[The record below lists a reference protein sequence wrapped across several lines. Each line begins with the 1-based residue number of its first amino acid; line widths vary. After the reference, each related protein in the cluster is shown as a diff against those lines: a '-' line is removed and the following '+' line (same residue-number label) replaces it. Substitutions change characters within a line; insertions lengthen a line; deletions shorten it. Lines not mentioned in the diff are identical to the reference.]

1 MTKSISINKLMV
13 ALIDIGLFA
22 ASFFIT
28 LYWKFG
34 QDIPARNM
42 NDFIFMLPWFIIV
55 FVIMA
60 NIYDLYSEYVKQ
72 DEKTVSLI
80 FAILMTGVVNI
91 ALSFLFRQFAV
102 PRSIF
107 IASSVLQLAMLGA
120 WRYLVWTRAL
130 LVKEPR
136 KAMLIGTSAE
146 IAMFQDSLNTNLE
159 RGLKLVNPLNINAPD
174 SFCEKWRGFVDSPE
188 AADIEVFILCASVG
202 EQNRRFILDYCV
214 VNNKAL
220 MVVPGIYD
228 ILMQKARLVS
238 AGDMPVMQIKSL
250 TMNHTTGSIKRASD
264 IFLAVIAGIITLPLN
279 ILIALAIKLDSPGPV
294 LYSQERTGLN
304 GNLFTLYKFRTMV
317 CDAEKLTG
325 PVLATEEDPRITRV
339 GRVLRKVRLDEIP
352 QFWNVLKG
360 DMSMVGPR
368 PERPYFV
375 NEFKEELPQFD
386 YRHQVKVGIT
396 GLAQVEGRYS
406 TEPTN
411 KLSYDLMYAR
421 NASPGLDFVILLRTA
436 KVLFLKGKA
445 C

>member
-1 MTKSISINKLMV
+1 MTKSISINKLLV
-13 ALIDIGLFA
+13 ALVDIGLFM

-28 LYWKFG
+28 MYWKFG
-34 QDIPARNM
+34 QEIPGRNM
-42 NDFIFMLPWFIIV
+42 QDFLFMLPWFVVV
-55 FVIMA
+55 FVFMA
-60 NIYDLYSEYVKQ
+60 SVYDLYSEYVKQ

-80 FAILMTGVVNI
+80 FAILMTGVINI

-102 PRSIF
+102 PRTIF
-107 IASSVLQLAMLGA
+107 IASSLLQLALLGG
-120 WRYLVWTRAL
+120 WRYFVWTRAL
-130 LVKEPR
+130 LVKEQR
-136 KAMLIGTSAE
+136 KAVLLGTSNE
-146 IAMFQDSLNTNLE
+146 VKMFLESINSNLE
-159 RGLKLVNPLNINAPD
+159 RGLKIVNPLIINDPET
-174 SFCEKWRGFVDSPE
+174 FCKKWRAFLDSPE
-188 AADIEVFILCASVG
+188 AADIGVYILCASIN
-202 EQNRRFILDYCV
+202 EQNRMYILDYCI

-228 ILMQKARLVS
+228 ILLQKARLVS

-250 TMNHTTGSIKRASD
+250 SMNHTTSSIKRAGD
-264 IFLAVIAGIITLPLN
+264 IILAVTAGIITLPLN
-279 ILIALAIKLDSPGPV
+279 LLIALAIKLDSPGPV
-294 LYSQERTGLN
+294 LYSQERTGLG

-317 CDAEKLTG
+317 SDAESLTG
-325 PVLATEEDPRITRV
+325 PVLASEEDPRITRV

-375 NEFKEELPQFD
+375 NEFKADLPQFD
-386 YRHQVKVGIT
+386 YRHQVKGGIT

>member
-1 MTKSISINKLMV
+1 MTRNISINKLLV
-13 ALIDIGLFA
+13 ALIDMGLFA
-22 ASFFIT
+22 AAFFIT

-34 QDIPARNM
+34 QDIPSRNM
-42 NDFIFMLPWFIIV
+42 NEFLFMLPWFIIV
-55 FVIMA
+55 FVFMA
-60 NIYDLYSEYVKQ
+60 NVYDLYSEYVKQ
-72 DEKTVSLI
+72 DEKAVSLI
-80 FAILMTGVVNI
+80 IAILMTGVINI

-102 PRSIF
+102 PRTIF
-107 IASSVLQLAMLGA
+107 IASSLLQMALLGA
-120 WRYLVWTRAL
+120 WRYFVWTRAL
-130 LVKEPR
+130 LVREQR
-136 KAMLIGTSAE
+136 QALLIGTSDE
-146 IAMFQDSLNTNLE
+146 IAQFQDSLNSNLD
-159 RGLKLVNPLNINAPD
+159 RGLKIVRPLIVNDPEV
-174 SFCEKWRGFVDSPE
+174 FCEKWNAFLESHK
-188 AADIEVFILCASVG
+188 AAGIEIIILCASIS
-202 EQNRRFILDYCV
+202 EQNRVFILDYCI

-228 ILMQKARLVS
+228 ILMQRARLVS

-250 TMNHTTGSIKRASD
+250 TMNHTTSSIKRAGD
-264 IFLAVIAGIITLPLN
+264 IFLAVIAGLVTLPLN

-339 GRVLRKVRLDEIP
+339 GRILRKVRLDEIP

-375 NEFKEELPQFD
+375 NEFKAKLPQFD
-386 YRHQVKVGIT
+386 YRHQIKGGIT
-396 GLAQVEGRYS
+396 GLAQVEGRYN

>member
-1 MTKSISINKLMV
+1 MTKSVSINKLLV
-13 ALIDIGLFA
+13 ALMDIGLFA

-34 QDIPARNM
+34 QQIPERNM
-42 NDFIFMLPWFIIV
+42 EAMLFMLPWFILV
-55 FVIMA
+55 FIFMA
-60 NIYDLYSEYVKQ
+60 NVYDLYSEYVKQ

-80 FAILMTGVVNI
+80 FAVLMTGVINI

-102 PRSIF
+102 PRTIF
-107 IASSVLQLAMLGA
+107 VASALVQLAFLGI
-120 WRYLVWTRAL
+120 WRYFVWTRAL
-130 LVKEPR
+130 LVKEQR
-136 KAMLIGTSAE
+136 QALIIGTSAE
-146 IAMFQDSLNTNLE
+146 ISMFLDSINANLD
-159 RGLKLVNPLNINAPD
+159 RGLRIVSPLRINDGEPIGPKWE
-174 SFCEKWRGFVDSPE
+174 SFLASPQ
-188 AADIEVFILCASVG
+188 ADEIEVFILGSSINETDRAIV
-202 EQNRRFILDYCV
+202 LDYCI
-214 VNNKAL
+214 VNNKA
-220 MVVPGIYD
+220 MMIVPSIYD
-228 ILMQKARLVS
+228 ILLQKAKLVS

-250 TMNHTTGSIKRASD
+250 TMNHTTSSIKRGSD
-264 IFLAVIAGIITLPLN
+264 IILAIIAGLITLPLN

-317 CDAEKLTG
+317 SDAEKLTG
-325 PVLATEEDPRITRV
+325 PVLASEEDPRITRV
-339 GRVLRKVRLDEIP
+339 GRVLRKIRLDEIP

-375 NEFKEELPQFD
+375 DEFKADLPQFD
-386 YRHQVKVGIT
+386 YRHQVKGGIT

-406 TEPTN
+406 TRPTN
-411 KLSYDLMYAR
+411 KLNYDLMYAR
-421 NASPGLDFVILLRTA
+421 SASPGLDFVILLRTA

>member
-1 MTKSISINKLMV
+1 M
-13 ALIDIGLFA
+13 DIGLFA

-34 QDIPARNM
+34 QDIPGRNM
-42 NDFIFMLPWFIIV
+42 EAMLFMLPWFIIV
-55 FVIMA
+55 FVFMA
-60 NIYDLYSEYVKQ
+60 NVYDLYSEYVKQ

-80 FAILMTGVVNI
+80 FAVLMTGVINI

-107 IASSVLQLAMLGA
+107 IASSLLQLALLGP
-120 WRYLVWTRAL
+120 WRYFVWTRAL
-130 LVKEPR
+130 LVKEQR
-136 KAMLIGTSAE
+136 KALLVGTSSE
-146 IAMFQDSLNTNLE
+146 VKMFMDSINSNLD
-159 RGLKLVNPLNINAPD
+159 RGLKIVSPLKIND
-174 SFCEKWRGFVDSPE
+174 HQSFCEKWRAFVVSPE
-188 AADIEVFILCASVG
+188 AAEIEVFILCSSIS
-202 EQNRRFILDYCV
+202 EQNRAFILDYCI

-220 MVVPGIYD
+220 MVVPSIYD

-250 TMNHTTGSIKRASD
+250 TMTQTNSSIKRAGD
-264 IFLAVIAGIITLPLN
+264 IFLALIGGLITLPLN

-325 PVLATEEDPRITRV
+325 PVLASEEDPRITKL

-352 QFWNVLKG
+352 QFWNVFKG

-375 NEFKEELPQFD
+375 NEFKADLPQFD
-386 YRHQVKVGIT
+386 YRHQVKGGIT

-411 KLSYDLMYAR
+411 KLNYDLMYAR
-421 NASPGLDFVILLRTA
+421 NASLGLDFVILLRTA

>member
-1 MTKSISINKLMV
+1 MTKSISINKLLV
-13 ALIDIGLFA
+13 ALVDIGLFA

-34 QDIPARNM
+34 QDIPSRNM
-42 NDFIFMLPWFIIV
+42 EDFLFMLPWYIIV
-55 FVIMA
+55 FVFMA
-60 NIYDLYSEYVKQ
+60 NVYDLYSEYVKQ

-80 FAILMTGVVNI
+80 FAILMTGVINI

-107 IASSVLQLAMLGA
+107 IASSLLQMALLGA
-120 WRYLVWTRAL
+120 WRYFVWTRAL
-130 LVKEPR
+130 LVKEQR
-136 KAMLIGTSAE
+136 KALLVGTSSE
-146 IAMFQDSLNTNLE
+146 VTMFMDSINSNLD
-159 RGLKLVNPLNINAPD
+159 RGLKIVSPLKIND
-174 SFCEKWRGFVDSPE
+174 QQSFCEKWRAFLVSPE
-188 AADIEVFILCASVG
+188 AAEIEVFILCSSIS
-202 EQNRRFILDYCV
+202 EQNRAFILDYCI

-220 MVVPGIYD
+220 MVVPSIYD

-250 TMNHTTGSIKRASD
+250 TMNQTNSSIKRAGD
-264 IFLAVIAGIITLPLN
+264 IFLALIAGLITLPLN

-325 PVLATEEDPRITRV
+325 PVLASEEDPRITRL

-375 NEFKEELPQFD
+375 NEFKADLPQFD
-386 YRHQVKVGIT
+386 YRHQVKGGIT

-411 KLSYDLMYAR
+411 KLNYDLMYAR
-421 NASPGLDFVILLRTA
+421 NASVGLDFVILLRTA

>member
-1 MTKSISINKLMV
+1 MTRNISINKLMV

-34 QDIPARNM
+34 QEIPSRNM
-42 NDFIFMLPWFIIV
+42 ENFLYMLPWFIIV
-55 FVIMA
+55 FVFMA
-60 NIYDLYSEYVKQ
+60 NVYDLYSEYVKQ

-80 FAILMTGVVNI
+80 FAILMTGVINI

-102 PRSIF
+102 PRTIF
-107 IASSVLQLAMLGA
+107 VASSLLQLALLGA
-120 WRYLVWTRAL
+120 WRYFVWTRAL
-130 LVKEPR
+130 LVKEQR

-146 IAMFQDSLNTNLE
+146 ITMFHDSINSNLD
-159 RGLKLVNPLNINAPD
+159 RGLKIVSPLNINDAD
-174 SFCEKWRGFVDSPE
+174 SFCEKWRAFLDSPE
-188 AADIEVFILCASVG
+188 AAEIEVFILCASIS
-202 EQNRRFILDYCV
+202 EPNRMFILDYCIV
-214 VNNKAL
+214 HNKAL

-238 AGDMPVMQIKSL
+238 AGDMPVMQVKSL
-250 TMNHTTGSIKRASD
+250 TMNHTNSSIKRASD
-264 IFLAVIAGIITLPLN
+264 IFLAVTAGLITLPLN
-279 ILIALAIKLDSPGPV
+279 ILIALAIKLDSRGPV

-304 GNLFTLYKFRTMV
+304 GNLFTLYKFRTMI
-317 CDAEKLTG
+317 CDAEKMTG

-339 GRVLRKVRLDEIP
+339 GRVLRKIRLDEIP

-375 NEFKEELPQFD
+375 NEFKADLPQFD
-386 YRHQVKVGIT
+386 YRHQVKGGIT

-406 TEPTN
+406 TQPTN

-421 NASPGLDFVILLRTA
+421 HASPGLDFVILLRTA

>member
-1 MTKSISINKLMV
+1 MTRNISINKLLV

-34 QDIPARNM
+34 QDIPSRNM
-42 NDFIFMLPWFIIV
+42 NDFLFMLPWFIIV
-55 FVIMA
+55 FIFMA
-60 NIYDLYSEYVKQ
+60 NVYDLYSEYVKH

-80 FAILMTGVVNI
+80 FAILITGIINI
-91 ALSFLFRQFAV
+91 ALSFLFQQFAV
-102 PRSIF
+102 PRTIF
-107 IASSVLQLAMLGA
+107 VASSLLQLALLGA

-130 LVKEPR
+130 LVKEQR
-136 KAMLIGTSAE
+136 QALLVGTSAE
-146 IAMFQDSLNTNLE
+146 IACFQDSINSNLD
-159 RGLKLVNPLNINAPD
+159 RGLKIVSPLMINDPQA
-174 SFCEKWRGFVDSPE
+174 FCEKWRAFLDSPE
-188 AADIEVFILCASVG
+188 AANIEIIILCASIS
-202 EQNRRFILDYCV
+202 EQNRIFILDYCI

-250 TMNHTTGSIKRASD
+250 TMNHTTSSIKRASD
-264 IFLAVIAGIITLPLN
+264 IFLSVISGIITLPLN

-339 GRVLRKVRLDEIP
+339 GRILRKIRLDEIP

-375 NEFKEELPQFD
+375 NEFKADLPQFD
-386 YRHQVKVGIT
+386 YRHQVKGGIT